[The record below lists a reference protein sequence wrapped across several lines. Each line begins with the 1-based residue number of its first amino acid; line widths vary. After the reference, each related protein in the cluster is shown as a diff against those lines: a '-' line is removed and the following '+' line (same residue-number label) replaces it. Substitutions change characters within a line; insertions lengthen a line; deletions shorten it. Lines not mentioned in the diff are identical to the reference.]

1 MKLSELLTIERT
13 FHRLSYGR
21 EIVHFNRKH
30 SYMNDFNDV
39 PFPHMKKIMI
49 KGSQVSTQV
58 HGSCCSWKEILKI
71 TDELIPELENPN
83 EIYLEDIALEGN
95 TLMITLG
102 S

>member
-1 MKLSELLTIERT
+1 MKLSDLLKFERT
-13 FHRLSYGR
+13 LDRLSYSH

-39 PFPHMKKIMI
+39 PFPHIKKIKI

-58 HGSCCSWKEILKI
+58 HGSCCSWKEIFQI

-83 EIYLEDIALEGN
+83 EIYLEDIALDGN
-95 TLMITLG
+95 ILFVSLG